1 MQTILSEA
9 ICLLGIRRRQA
20 LRIAEQIGIVRLLFL
35 LAFLGVPLYFF
46 LSNPLSEQNGYWIS
60 AVFSLVLFTIHQSRS
75 DKRFLQTTFKS
86 PFWIEVIEYSV
97 PGIPVLFLLFINGL
111 PLPGLILIFSILL
124 IPLFPERDKKEYF
137 TLLTNQLISPR
148 HFELR
153 ALLRR
158 HKILIILTFSIGLI
172 FSFQPVVGLIAI
184 YIITFLIGQAHQYG
198 EPVSYIISQEKKIS
212 HFLCIKW
219 LHVVKFWTIFTMPVV
234 IATLIQNPTLWMIT
248 LAVVIILS
256 IYLLFVVMSKYAF
269 YEPNCQLDASNF
281 YISIGALSIILPILL
296 PFLPGLIVISW
307 IKAVK
312 RLKPLLDDFNQ

>member
-9 ICLLGIRRRQA
+9 ICLLGVRRKQA
-20 LRIAEQIGIVRLLFL
+20 LRISEQIGIVRLLFL
-35 LAFLGVPLYFF
+35 LAFLGVPLFFF

-60 AVFSLVLFTIHQSRS
+60 AIFSLVLFTIHQSRS
-75 DKRFLQTTFKS
+75 DKRFLKTTFKS
-86 PFWIEVIEYSV
+86 PFWIEVIEYSI
-97 PGIPVLFLLFINGL
+97 PGIPVLSLLLINGL
-111 PLPGLILIFSILL
+111 PLPGMILILSIFL
-124 IPLFPERDKKEYF
+124 IPFIPERAKKEYF
-137 TLLTNQLISPR
+137 AQLTNQLINPE

-158 HKILIILTFSIGLI
+158 HKVLMILTFSCGLI

-198 EPVSYIISQEKKIS
+198 EPISYIISQEKSIS
-212 HFLCIKW
+212 HFLYNKW
-219 LHVVKFWTIFTMPVV
+219 LHVVKFWSMFSMPIV

-248 LAVVIILS
+248 LAIVIIMS

-269 YEPNCQLDASNF
+269 YEPNSPLDASNF

-312 RLKPLLDDFNQ
+312 KLKPLLDDFNQ